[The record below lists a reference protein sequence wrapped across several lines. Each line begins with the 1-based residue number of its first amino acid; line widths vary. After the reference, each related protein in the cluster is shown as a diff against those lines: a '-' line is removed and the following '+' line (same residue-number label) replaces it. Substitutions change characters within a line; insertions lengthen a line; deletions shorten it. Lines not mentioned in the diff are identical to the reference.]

1 MIKHIQFNTKLSVSK
16 YRRLVKEKPWLGKWD
31 EVSLKDIKD
40 DIRAQLVSNQDCCAY
55 CGLPFKGN
63 KDMQIEH
70 IAPKAKYRYPQFTFT
85 LENLVLSCMYCND
98 LIVKGTKDT
107 IIAPSSNQYRKCN
120 FSIVHPYFDNPEDHY
135 DWTDNTIEVLIQV
148 KNNSLKAHNSIK
160 MFDLDSQYM
169 SELRGAI
176 TIRKKLKNEMPLT
189 NDDEILIT
197 KVLNYKT
204 I

>member
-1 MIKHIQFNTKLSVSK
+1 MIKQIQFNTKLSVSK
-16 YRRLVKEKPWLGKWD
+16 YRRLVKEKPWLDKWG

-55 CGLPFKGN
+55 CGMPFKGS

-107 IIAPSSNQYRKCN
+107 IIAPSSNKYRKCN
-120 FSIVHPYFDNPEDHY
+120 FSIVHPYFDNPVDHY
-135 DWTDNTIEVLIQV
+135 EWTDNTIEVLIQV
-148 KNNSLKAHNSIK
+148 KNNSPKALNSIR
-160 MFDLDSQYM
+160 MFDLDSQHM

-176 TIRKKLKNEMPLT
+176 AIRKKLKNEMPLT
-189 NDDEILIT
+189 NDDEILISQ
-197 KVLNYKT
+197 VLNYKT
-204 I
+204 V